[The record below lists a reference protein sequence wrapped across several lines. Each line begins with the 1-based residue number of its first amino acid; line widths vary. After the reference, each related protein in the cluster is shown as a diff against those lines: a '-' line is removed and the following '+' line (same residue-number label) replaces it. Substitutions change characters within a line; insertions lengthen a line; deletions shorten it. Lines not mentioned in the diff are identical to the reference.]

1 VFNIKKANN
10 MNSISSHTKIKDSDV
25 NWKELESIGIS
36 RAELE
41 RNGDVERLLNGEPV
55 SVLSLHLTLPGIE
68 IEMDAILRIVEENS
82 VPMLEI
88 SGIKPGQGN

>member
-1 VFNIKKANN
+1 
-10 MNSISSHTKIKDSDV
+10 MNSVSNHTRIKESDV
-25 NWKELESIGIS
+25 NWEELEGIGIS

-55 SVLSLHLTLPGIE
+55 SVLSLHLTLPSIE

-88 SGIKPGQGN
+88 SGIKSGQEN